1 MDCSPPCS
9 SFRGIFQ
16 VRILVCVAISSF
28 RGSSQPRD
36 WTHISWSP
44 ALAGGFFTTSAT
56 REAHQVPYSKVLF
69 LPAHSLWNSS
79 RFLYAKQGFS
89 FVIILSKLAGHTQIL
104 IKSPYAGQSSSSQK
118 ALDFTCHLKRK
129 GLKLC
134 EVAWLKCLRSPPWLT
149 IWYYE
154 LRGIKNSL

>member
-1 MDCSPPCS
+1 MEAALTLLISNLRENHYSFVCPPRALRAQSCLTLCGLVDCSPPRS

-44 ALAGGFFTTSAT
+44 ALAGGFFTT
-56 REAHQVPYSKVLF
+56 REAHQGPYSKVLF
-69 LPAHSLWNSS
+69 PPAHSLCNS
-79 RFLYAKQGFS
+79 RFLYTKQG

-104 IKSPYAGQSSSSQK
+104 IKSSYAGQSGSSQK
-118 ALDFTCHLKRK
+118 ALEFHLLFFK
-129 GLKLC
+129 
-134 EVAWLKCLRSPPWLT
+134 
-149 IWYYE
+149 I
-154 LRGIKNSL
+154 